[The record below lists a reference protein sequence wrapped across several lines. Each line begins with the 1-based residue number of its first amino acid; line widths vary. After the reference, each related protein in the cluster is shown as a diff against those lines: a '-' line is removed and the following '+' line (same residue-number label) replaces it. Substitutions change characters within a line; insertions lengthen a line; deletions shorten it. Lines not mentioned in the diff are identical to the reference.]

1 MKEFKFK
8 SKAISA
14 KTILEAKIGNFPML
28 LENIFPMYGVVAL
41 GGSSDL
47 GKSYLLQQ
55 LAGAIATN
63 EESFLGFKL
72 KVNIPS
78 AVYVATEDDF
88 FTMNTRLKNFEKQYE
103 GKFLESLRFLFDYRN
118 LAEEISAELTHN
130 PASVVIIDT
139 FSDVF
144 DKAINDSI
152 AVRGFLG
159 QFKLIAHKHECLIIF
174 NHHCGK
180 NNDNR
185 PPSKD
190 NLLGSQG
197 FESSMGTVLELR
209 QDLNNPDYRHLCVVK
224 SNHVGKE
231 FKCNSFELDYNF
243 ETGFKNTGN
252 RVPFNELSS
261 AKKGYNHEAIRGRIS
276 EMRNAGITI
285 RDIADRLKEDGIPI
299 GKTTVGD
306 IAKETCPPPKPI

>member
-1 MKEFKFK
+1 MKEYK
-8 SKAISA
+8 SKTISA
-14 KTILEAKIGNFPML
+14 ETILEAKIGEFPML
-28 LENIFPMYGVVAL
+28 LENILPMYGVVAL
-41 GGSSDL
+41 AGSSDL
-47 GKSYLLQQ
+47 GKSYFLQQ
-55 LAGAIATN
+55 LVGAVATN
-63 EESFLGFKL
+63 AKSFLGFKL
-72 KVNIPS
+72 DVNIPS
-78 AVYVATEDDF
+78 AIYVSTEDDF
-88 FTMNTRLKNFEKQYE
+88 YTMNSRLKNFKKQYE
-103 GKFLESLRFLFDYRN
+103 GKSLKSLRFLFDYDN
-118 LAEEISAELTHN
+118 LAQEISAELTYKR
-130 PASVVIIDT
+130 ASIVVIDT

-144 DKAINDSI
+144 NKAINDSI

-159 QFKLIAHKHECLIIF
+159 EFRSIANQHECLIIF

-197 FESSMGTVLELR
+197 FESSMRTVLELR

-231 FKCNSFELDYNF
+231 FKYNSFELDYNF

-261 AKKGYNHEAIRGRIS
+261 AKKGYNDPAIKGRIF

-285 RDIADRLKEDGIPI
+285 RDIASRLKEDGIPI
-299 GKTTVGD
+299 GKTKVGD
-306 IAKETCPPPKPI
+306 IVKETCPPPKPI

>member
-14 KTILEAKIGNFPML
+14 KTILEANIGKFPML
-28 LENIFPMYGVVAL
+28 LENILPMYGVVAL

-55 LAGAIATN
+55 LAAAVATN
-63 EESFLGFKL
+63 AESFLGFEL
-72 KVNIPS
+72 NINIPS
-78 AVYVATEDDF
+78 AIYVATEDDF
-88 FTMNTRLKNFEKQYE
+88 YAMNTRLKNFEKQFE
-103 GKFLESLRFLFDYRN
+103 GKSLESLRFMFDYHN
-118 LAEEISAELTHN
+118 LAQEISAELSYE
-130 PASVVIIDT
+130 PASLVVIDT
-139 FSDVF
+139 FADVF
-144 DKAINDSI
+144 NKAINDSI

-159 QFKLIAHKHECLIIF
+159 EFRSIAHKHKCLIIF

-180 NNDNR
+180 NNDTR

-197 FESSMGTVLELR
+197 FESSMRTVLELR
-209 QDLNNPDYRHLCVVK
+209 QDLNNPDYRHLCIVK

-231 FKCNSFELDYNF
+231 FKYNSFELDYNF

-252 RVPFNELSS
+252 RIPFHELSS
-261 AKKGYNHEAIRGRIS
+261 ARKGFNDPAIKGRIF

-285 RDIADRLKEDGIPI
+285 RDIASRLKEDGIPI
-299 GKTTVGD
+299 GKTKVGD
-306 IAKETCPPPKPI
+306 IVKETCPPPKPI

>member
-1 MKEFKFK
+1 MKEYK
-8 SKAISA
+8 SKTVNAE
-14 KTILEAKIGNFPML
+14 TILDADLGEFPML
-28 LENIFPMYGVVAL
+28 LKNILPMYGVVAL

-55 LAGAIATN
+55 LAVAVATN
-63 EESFLGFKL
+63 AESFLDFEL

-78 AVYVATEDDF
+78 AIYVSTEDDVF
-88 FTMNTRLKNFEKQYE
+88 AMNSRLKNFRKQND
-103 GKFLESLRFLFDYRN
+103 GISLESLRFLFDYHN
-118 LAEEISAELTHN
+118 LAQELSAELSYK
-130 PASVVIIDT
+130 PASLVVIDT
-139 FSDVF
+139 FADVF
-144 DKAINDSI
+144 NKAINDSI

-159 QFKLIAHKHECLIIF
+159 EFRSIANEHECLIVF

-180 NNDNR
+180 NNDIR

-197 FESSMGTVLELR
+197 FESSMRTVLELR
-209 QDLNNPDYRHLCVVK
+209 QDLNNSDYRHLCVVK

-231 FKCNSFELDYNF
+231 FKYNSFELDYNF

-261 AKKGYNHEAIRGRIS
+261 AKKGYNNEAIRGRIS

-285 RDIADRLKEDGIPI
+285 RDIASRLKEDGIPI
-299 GKTTVGD
+299 GKTMVGD